1 MSENTDGKPHWREQL
16 QARLDDLKGV
26 GSEIAD
32 RIEAAGTTAHTEA
45 KEAWRKL
52 EPQLGK
58 AERKFVAATDEA
70 VDELRAMF
78 GQLSGKLSELREK
91 LK

>member
-1 MSENTDGKPHWREQL
+1 MSENTDGKPNWREQL
-16 QARLDDLKGV
+16 QARLDDLKGI

-32 RIEAAGTTAHTEA
+32 RLEAAGHTAQTEA
-45 KEAWRKL
+45 TEAWHKL
-52 EPQLGK
+52 QPQLGK
-58 AERKFVAATDEA
+58 AERKFVAATDDA

-78 GQLSGKLSELREK
+78 GQLSGKLTELREK